1 MTLASLICKT
11 RTILERKIYINV
23 NVERFNLKPYFVDF
37 ISTFE
42 QFWNCK
48 ILLTFNFVYP
58 GTVWTYWLLRE
69 DNVVEDFI
77 K

>member
-1 MTLASLICKT
+1 MTLAILICKT

-42 QFWNCK
+42 QF
-48 ILLTFNFVYP
+48 
-58 GTVWTYWLLRE
+58 
-69 DNVVEDFI
+69 
-77 K
+77 